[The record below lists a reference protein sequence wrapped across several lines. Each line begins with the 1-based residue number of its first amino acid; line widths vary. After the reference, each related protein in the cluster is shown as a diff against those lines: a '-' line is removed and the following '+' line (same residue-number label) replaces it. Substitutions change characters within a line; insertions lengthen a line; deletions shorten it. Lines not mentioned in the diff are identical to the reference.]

1 MTFNSIGGFAMAV
14 CFGIPAVCV
23 LGYLIGFVICSKIE
37 QYKNY
42 RARRKA
48 AMKRIELRSRQ
59 RREEDL
65 RIMNSGYIGKPFTE
79 ADLR

>member
-1 MTFNSIGGFAMAV
+1 MAFNSIGGFAMAV
-14 CFGIPAVCV
+14 CFGIPGVCV
-23 LGYLIGFVICSKIE
+23 LGYLIGFVFCKKIE

-65 RIMNSGYIGKPFTE
+65 RIMNNGYIGKPFTE
-79 ADLR
+79 ADL

>member
-1 MTFNSIGGFAMAV
+1 MTFDTLGGFAMAV
-14 CFGIPAVCV
+14 CFGIPGVCV

-48 AMKRIELRSRQ
+48 AMKRIELRNRQ

-79 ADLR
+79 ADI